1 MINNKGYHDE
11 VMRDF
16 GGYIME
22 NKKHTYKDSLKEL
35 IPYAVIIMVV
45 VLIRTFL
52 VTPIKVNGTSMEG
65 TLHDGDT
72 MILNKIKYKVSD
84 IKRFNIVVIKTS
96 DSYLI
101 KRVIGLPGE
110 KIKYEII
117 NNTGILYINGKK
129 VEESFID
136 DDVKIKTC
144 NNDGE
149 LCKDGITI
157 PNNYYFV
164 MGDNRGDSID
174 SRIIGNID
182 IKNITGTTKLVIFP
196 IKDFG
201 IVK

>member
-1 MINNKGYHDE
+1 MKKE
-11 VMRDF
+11 
-16 GGYIME
+16 E
-22 NKKHTYKDSLKEL
+22 KHTYKDSLKEL
-35 IPYAVIIMVV
+35 VPYAIIIMCV

-52 VTPIKVNGTSMEG
+52 ITPIKVNGTSMVN

-72 MILNKIKYKVSD
+72 MILNKINYKIND
-84 IKRFNIVVIKTS
+84 IKRFNIVVVKTTE
-96 DSYLI
+96 SYLI

-110 KIKYEII
+110 KIKYEIKDDK
-117 NNTGILYINGKK
+117 GILYINGKK
-129 VEESFID
+129 IEESFID
-136 DDVKIKTC
+136 DETKSKTC
-144 NNDGE
+144 INDGD

-174 SRIIGNID
+174 SRIIGPVSKD
-182 IKNITGTTKLVIFP
+182 NITGTTKLVLFP

>member
-1 MINNKGYHDE
+1 
-11 VMRDF
+11 
-16 GGYIME
+16 ME

-35 IPYAVIIMVV
+35 IPYAIIIMVV

-110 KIKYEII
+110 KIKYEIK

-182 IKNITGTTKLVIFP
+182 VKDITGTTKLVIFP